1 MQSLVILDEEGKRV
15 AVKYYDTFK
24 NSRESQFRFEQ
35 NLCKKSSH
43 LSCKGDVELLVL
55 EEYLA
60 VHKASHDLRFYII
73 ASHAENELIA
83 VSVLETLYEALHNL
97 LRGVV
102 DRQTVLENLDLVLLA
117 IDELVDGGLI
127 LETDPDII
135 VSRVAM
141 TDDGIEQ
148 SLTEQTITQALAT
161 AREQLSRNLLR

>member
-1 MQSLVILDEEGKRV
+1 M
-15 AVKYYDTFK
+15 
-24 NSRESQFRFEQ
+24 
-35 NLCKKSSH
+35 
-43 LSCKGDVELLVL
+43 L